1 MAGHVDGYPQTLLP
15 QCCSQRQACAAVL
28 SSASPLCTVNKSFD
42 DIQIFDRKRFHQR
55 HVGSSHSC
63 FRARLGLATRLFCVK
78 VNLGFRSQPVQKR
91 IPLPWKVHIN
101 NKLIP
106 NVTELAPQIGSKH
119 SVPDPTTRCAA
130 RLHCGSLC
138 SCVASIRRCL
148 KHPSAIDK
156 SWIRSS

>member
-28 SSASPLCTVNKSFD
+28 SSASPLCTVKNKSFD

-106 NVTELAPQIGSKH
+106 NVTELATYHRLVPSIRFLIRRLAVQRDYTVAH
-119 SVPDPTTRCAA
+119 SVAVSPAFA
-130 RLHCGSLC
+130 VVS
-138 SCVASIRRCL
+138 SIRL
-148 KHPSAIDK
+148 Q
-156 SWIRSS
+156 